1 MAWTQDEINYLRENS
16 QVFDSAN
23 LSMILNHL
31 DQAVISEGI
40 TRRMANKMAF
50 FSALA
55 IDKESILLVVENRGS
70 SRSSR
75 RADAGQKIMRIHYGV
90 KADGLKPSGDDKKP
104 IIHIPQRVRSPK
116 VAVNMYEFTYFKGTL
131 SPKHLKQLMFNPLVS
146 YNSSNF
152 GRREADLVTDIIN
165 KVDWDSIDEE

>member
-23 LSMILNHL
+23 LSTILNHL
-31 DQAVISEGI
+31 DQAVRSGDV

-50 FSALA
+50 FSALTLN
-55 IDKESILLVVENRGS
+55 KESILLVVENRGS

-75 RADAGQKIMRIHYGV
+75 RANAGQKIMRIHYGI
-90 KADGLKPSGDDKKP
+90 KAENLEISDQVEAPVIL
-104 IIHIPQRVRSPK
+104 IPQRVRSPK
-116 VAVNMYEFTYFKGTL
+116 RAVRMYEFTFFRGTL